1 MPRLHPMQN
10 YPLLSHTAKR
20 SQMQSAGC
28 VMKTMMKNWCLSHH
42 LAFQRMLWVA
52 ESIWSIVVLHPE
64 LRSESGSR
72 LSCCAQNTRSS
83 MCATDNVGS
92 AVSCAQPDKV
102 SSCCPVKDITV
113 LVLCRWGPAGTAG
126 GIPTGLTLATGR
138 PVDPGWSGVMPSR
151 SKQILP

>member
-28 VMKTMMKNWCLSHH
+28 VMKTMMKNWCLSHR

-52 ESIWSIVVLHPE
+52 ENIWSIVVLHPE

-113 LVLCRWGPAGTAG
+113 LVLCRWGLNEFCSIFT
-126 GIPTGLTLATGR
+126 ICQSFDWLAFQGDHR
-138 PVDPGWSGVMPSR
+138 AWHFHLLDLL
-151 SKQILP
+151 Q